1 MKYLA
6 RALACALVVVGL
18 AASGAIGQDVYM
30 GTVTRIDQPAR
41 VIIFDDGRMYRV
53 MPNTMLV
60 ADNRPVMYTT
70 LQPGTY
76 VVVRSGEPVT
86 YRDGQY
92 VVVSSGAM
100 APAYAPIYASPA
112 YTSVSPA
119 YTTTVTTVTTNP
131 QLLTSASG
139 IVAGYDPRSNIVTLT
154 DGRMVQ
160 LTSKTAI
167 LVNGYPTVPDA
178 LAPGMPVMLSAVN
191 PVVSRDGRSVIL
203 NQGFFDPGN
212 GSPLTWDSKFAGY
225 EGDTGNAAM
234 QPQAN

>member
-1 MKYLA
+1 MKYLT
-6 RALACALVVVGL
+6 RALACALIVLGL

-30 GTVTRIDQPAR
+30 GTVTRIDPPAR
-41 VIIFDDGRMYRV
+41 VVIFDDGRMYRV
-53 MPNTMLV
+53 MPNTVLL
-60 ADNRPVMYTT
+60 ANNQPVMYTT

-76 VVVRSGEPVT
+76 VVVRSGEPVM

-112 YTSVSPA
+112 YT
-119 YTTTVTTVTTNP
+119 TTVTTVTTNP

-139 IVAGYDPRSNIVTLT
+139 VVAGYDPRSNIVALT

-160 LTSKTAI
+160 LSSKSAI
-167 LVNGYPTVPDA
+167 LVSGHPTVPEQ
-178 LAPGMPVMLSAVN
+178 LAPGMPVMISAVN

-203 NQGFFDPGN
+203 NQGFFDPSHG
-212 GSPLTWDSKFAGY
+212 GSLTWDAKFAGY
-225 EGDTGNAAM
+225 EGDTANAGM

>member
-1 MKYLA
+1 MKYLT
-6 RALACALVVVGL
+6 RALACALVVIGL
-18 AASGAIGQDVYM
+18 ATSGAIGQDVYM

-41 VIIFDDGRMYRV
+41 VVIFDDGRMYRV
-53 MPNTMLV
+53 MPNTVML
-60 ADNRPVMYTT
+60 ANNQPVMYTT

-76 VVVRSGEPVT
+76 VVVRSGEPVM
-86 YRDGQY
+86 YREGQY

-112 YTSVSPA
+112 YTSPA

-139 IVAGYDPRSNIVTLT
+139 IVAGYDPRSNIVALT

-160 LTSKTAI
+160 LSSKSAI
-167 LVNGYPTVPDA
+167 LVSGHPTIPDQ
-178 LAPGMPVMLSAVN
+178 LAPGMPVMISAIN

-212 GSPLTWDSKFAGY
+212 GGSITWDAKFSGY
-225 EGDTGNAAM
+225 EGDTANAAM

>member
-1 MKYLA
+1 MKYLT
-6 RALACALVVVGL
+6 RALACALIVIGL

-41 VIIFDDGRMYRV
+41 VVIFDDGRMYRV
-53 MPNTMLV
+53 MPNTVML
-60 ADNRPVMYTT
+60 ANNQPVTYTT

-92 VVVSSGAM
+92 VVVSPGAM

-112 YTSVSPA
+112 YTSPA
-119 YTTTVTTVTTNP
+119 YTTTVTTVTNP
-131 QLLTSASG
+131 QVLTSASG
-139 IVAGYDPRSNIVTLT
+139 VVAAYDPRTNIVVLT

-160 LTSKTAI
+160 LSSKSAI
-167 LVNGYPTVPDA
+167 LVSGFPTPPEQ
-178 LAPGMPVMLSAVN
+178 LAPGMTVMISAVN
-191 PVVSRDGRSVIL
+191 PVVSRDGRAVIL
-203 NQGFFDPGN
+203 NEGFFDSGT
-212 GSPLTWDSKFAGY
+212 GSSLTWDAKFAGY
-225 EGDTGNAAM
+225 EGETSNAAM